1 MPAYH
6 VTWEIDL
13 EDSSPSEAAALA
25 RKYQTT
31 PNTSA
36 VVFDVFDED
45 GELHRVDLIER

>member
-13 EDSSPSEAAALA
+13 EASSPSEAAALA
-25 RKYQTT
+25 RKYQTDS
-31 PNTSA
+31 NTLA

-45 GELHRVDLIER
+45 GEPHRVDLMDC